1 MGCGLGDR
9 KARVM
14 AAKAA
19 CKEDPSEDWGQGT
32 RRAHINHVGHVCDA
46 GRVET
51 QRLVERRRTLPSRKG
66 VASVGARCRLGDR
79 NAQVT
84 AAKAACTGKTQAE
97 TWLHARAERTENM

>member
-51 QRLVERRRTLPSRKG
+51 QRLVERRRVLPSRKEAYKEG
-66 VASVGARCRLGDR
+66 EMRAGSQEGAGDGGESCVQGR
-79 NAQVT
+79 P
-84 AAKAACTGKTQAE
+84 K
-97 TWLHARAERTENM
+97 